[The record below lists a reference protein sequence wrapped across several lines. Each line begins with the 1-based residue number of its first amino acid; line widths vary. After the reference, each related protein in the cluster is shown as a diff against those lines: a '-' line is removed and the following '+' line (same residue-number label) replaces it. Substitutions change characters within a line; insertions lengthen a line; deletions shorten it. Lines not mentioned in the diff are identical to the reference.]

1 MNKRSTLDGRSH
13 SIWLMCKPCL
23 HADGNIWQL
32 FSIMKLCI
40 CITIGTYMD
49 DLLIISKRLVGL
61 YKCLNLVLTFATL
74 AIHTHTSL
82 SWLGFILDDRKKTP
96 ATHKKWAMF
105 DSVLDTQPS
114 DQIILLQWFGMICP
128 PCSYLHTSIH
138 WSHARKNRV
147 L

>member
-1 MNKRSTLDGRSH
+1 
-13 SIWLMCKPCL
+13 
-23 HADGNIWQL
+23 
-32 FSIMKLCI
+32 MKLCI

-96 ATHKKWAMF
+96 ATHKK
-105 DSVLDTQPS
+105 
-114 DQIILLQWFGMICP
+114 
-128 PCSYLHTSIH
+128 
-138 WSHARKNRV
+138 
-147 L
+147 